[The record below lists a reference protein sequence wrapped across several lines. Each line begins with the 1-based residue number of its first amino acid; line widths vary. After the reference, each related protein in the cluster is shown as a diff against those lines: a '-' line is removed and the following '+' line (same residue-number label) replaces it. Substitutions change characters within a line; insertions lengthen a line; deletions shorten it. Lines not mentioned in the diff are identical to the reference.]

1 MEGLVSWV
9 KNYSMVFLF
18 FTVLSSLA
26 AKKEY
31 RRYLS
36 LFVEFVLV
44 ITLLM
49 PVLKLVGSDTDFF
62 DKIAYDTFW
71 QELDSIKADRENLDF
86 LGEEVYRERY
96 EEVIG
101 ADIKAMAEDAGY
113 EVLVV
118 RVDLSHDFEIER
130 IGIDLEKDQDFTVIQ
145 GSLAGE
151 PREEALDRLRE
162 RIMEFYQLEIEN
174 IKIWT

>member
-1 MEGLVSWV
+1 MEGLVGWV

-44 ITLLM
+44 VTLLM

-71 QELDSIKADRENLDF
+71 QELNSIKADRENLDF
-86 LGEEVYRERY
+86 LGEDVYRERY

-101 ADIKAMAEDAGY
+101 ADVRVMAEDAGY
-113 EVLVV
+113 GVMDV
-118 RVDLSHDFEIER
+118 RVNLSQEFEIESMEL
-130 IGIDLEKDQDFTVIQ
+130 DLAKEQEYTVIQ
-145 GSLAGE
+145 GSLTGE
-151 PREEALDRLRE
+151 PEEEGFEKLKE
-162 RIMEFYQLEIEN
+162 KISSFYQVDIEN
-174 IKIWT
+174 IRIWN

>member
-1 MEGLVSWV
+1 MEGLVGWV

-44 ITLLM
+44 VTLLM
-49 PVLKLVGSDTDFF
+49 PVLELLGSDSDFF

-71 QELDSIKADRENLDF
+71 QELNSIKADRENLDF
-86 LGEEVYRERY
+86 LGDDVYRKRY

-101 ADIKAMAEDAGY
+101 ADVKVMAEDAGY
-113 EVLVV
+113 GVLEV
-118 RVDLSHDFEIER
+118 RVKLNQDFEIER
-130 IGIDLEKDQDFTVIQ
+130 IELDLTKEQELTVIQ
-145 GSLAGE
+145 GSLTGE
-151 PREEALDRLRE
+151 AKEDFEKLKE
-162 RIMEFYQLEIEN
+162 KISEFYQVDIEN
-174 IKIWT
+174 ISIWN

>member
-1 MEGLVSWV
+1 MEGLVGWV

-44 ITLLM
+44 VTLLM
-49 PVLKLVGSDTDFF
+49 PVLELLGSDGDFF

-71 QELDSIKADRENLDF
+71 QELNSIKADRENLDF
-86 LGEEVYRERY
+86 LGDDVYVKRY

-101 ADIKAMAEDAGY
+101 ADVKVMAEDAGY
-113 EVLVV
+113 GVLEV
-118 RVDLSHDFEIER
+118 RVELNQDFEIES
-130 IGIDLEKDQDFTVIQ
+130 IELDLAKDQEFTVIQ
-145 GSLAGE
+145 GSLTGE
-151 PREEALDRLRE
+151 AKGDTRRLKE
-162 RIMEFYQLEIEN
+162 KISGYYQVDIDN
-174 IKIWT
+174 ISIWN